1 MTSAIW
7 PGPVEKMNFPSF
19 ASLPKTCSK
28 QLFIIMFWLLF
39 WSTVW
44 GSTSNGLLR
53 KGFRLCALRLA
64 LWAKGSDFGRSFFHF
79 EHRVR
84 TLGVCAL
91 SCDPSKGQNQVK
103 GVLPTVFR
111 GKGSDFVR
119 SDLNS
124 EQRVQTLG
132 APSFISSTGFALRA
146 RLAKNMPPV
155 SVHIRNAAC
164 QTHATCNGHMP
175 SLTEKM
181 KFP

>member
-1 MTSAIW
+1 MGKGYETSAIW

-19 ASLPKTCSK
+19 ASLSKTCSK

-91 SCDPSKGQNQVK
+91 SCAPSKGSK
-103 GVLPTVFR
+103 
-111 GKGSDFVR
+111 SMA
-119 SDLNS
+119 S
-124 EQRVQTLG
+124 
-132 APSFISSTGFALRA
+132 ISTGFILWADPALFGV
-146 RLAKNMPPV
+146 PSSIV
-155 SVHIRNAAC
+155 STGFILW
-164 QTHATCNGHMP
+164 
-175 SLTEKM
+175 SLQ
-181 KFP
+181 FGFWV